1 MEQGEAGAWH
11 DGYGQAYT
19 PGAVLVVP
27 FGWGIVDAAGFDRQ
41 VEQLVM
47 GNEAGHGAEDTSNH
61 AWASGK

>member
-11 DGYGQAYT
+11 GGYGQACT
-19 PGAVLVVP
+19 PGAVLVAP
-27 FGWGIVDAAGFDRQ
+27 FGWGIVSAAGFDRQ